1 MKMMYRSV
9 SKRIRSL
16 LSRALAFALLAGIVY
31 GVTFGS
37 AHRHGNRYSAI
48 AGKAATGQA
57 GGTLTAFHG
66 QPRFE
71 CLACLFHQNLSN
83 STVPNSL
90 FVAKPALQADLASTP
105 AILSYSDQF
114 ASTPI
119 ARLSGRAPPLV

>member
-16 LSRALAFALLAGIVY
+16 LSRALAFALLAGIVC

-37 AHRHGNRYSAI
+37 AHRHGNLYSAI
-48 AGKAATGQA
+48 AAKATGQA
-57 GGTLTAFHG
+57 GVTLAAFHG

-83 STVPNSL
+83 STVPISL
-90 FVAKPALQADLASTP
+90 FVAKPALQAGLASTS
-105 AILSYSDQF
+105 AILSYSDPF